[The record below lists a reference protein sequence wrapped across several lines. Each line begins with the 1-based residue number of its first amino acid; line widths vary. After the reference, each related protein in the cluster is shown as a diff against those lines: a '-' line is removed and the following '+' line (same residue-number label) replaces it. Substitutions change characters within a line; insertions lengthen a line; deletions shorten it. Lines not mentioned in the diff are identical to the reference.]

1 MHAFRLF
8 TASSTVASAVPG
20 ELLRAMLNPRARGP
34 SKRTLPGA
42 PGCAFDLFA
51 RRERSAAFRS
61 SPAGHC
67 RFPVHRYR
75 PYMKLIHL
83 IRPARLSF
91 AFGAAA
97 LLLTS
102 TAFAHAHLVSSEP
115 AANAEVAAPAEVTL
129 HFTEPL
135 EPAFSKIALADA
147 NGKPAA
153 SAASQVDKQDARVM
167 HLPLP
172 QLGAGHYAV
181 HWTAVATDGHRTQ
194 GDFAFTVK

>member
-1 MHAFRLF
+1 
-8 TASSTVASAVPG
+8 
-20 ELLRAMLNPRARGP
+20 
-34 SKRTLPGA
+34 
-42 PGCAFDLFA
+42 
-51 RRERSAAFRS
+51 
-61 SPAGHC
+61 
-67 RFPVHRYR
+67 
-75 PYMKLIHL
+75 MKLIHL

-153 SAASQVDKQDARVM
+153 PAASQVDKQDARVM

-181 HWTAVATDGHRTQ
+181 HWSAVATDGHRTQ